1 METFKERL
9 EKIMEVK
16 ELNPNKLATLLGTSS
31 VNIYRYMNG
40 GAEQPSV
47 GMLNK
52 FEKIGISK
60 NWLLDGKGEMF
71 IAEENNVSKSSTPEW
86 LLEIKQEYD
95 KRLEELSMA
104 LQDARYTIK
113 LQKKMLGENVN
124 FLNLSKVPPV
134 KRFRISSM
142 RVYAQNTQIRA

>member
-16 ELNPNKLATLLGTSS
+16 ELNPNKLATLLGTSA

-52 FEKIGISK
+52 FEKIGINK

-71 IAEENNVSKSSTPEW
+71 LNAESKNSTSGVPELW
-86 LLEIKQEYD
+86 QDLKEQYEKRIKELEIFKFLYCQE
-95 KRLEELSMA
+95 KG
-104 LQDARYTIK
+104 IP
-113 LQKKMLGENVN
+113 N
-124 FLNLSKVPPV
+124 FLDPNIGKPKMYILENC
-134 KRFRISSM
+134 IE
-142 RVYAQNTQIRA
+142 ALIRA